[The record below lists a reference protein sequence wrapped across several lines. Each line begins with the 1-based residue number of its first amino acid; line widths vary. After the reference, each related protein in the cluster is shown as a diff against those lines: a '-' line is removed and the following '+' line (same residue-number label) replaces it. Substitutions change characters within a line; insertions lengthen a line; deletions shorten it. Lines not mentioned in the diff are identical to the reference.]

1 LTRRLRVAMV
11 GCGGM
16 GSRHVSGYGAL
27 EQTGLSNVELV
38 AVCDLQAANAARIAG
53 QAEEVTGRRP
63 RVHLSVEAALAD
75 EEIDAFDVVTDA
87 SSHPAVVLPMLEAG
101 RHVLCE
107 KPLALTVASGMALVN
122 AARRAGVTLATA
134 ENYRRDPC
142 NRLAKAVI
150 DSGLLGEI
158 YLMRQVMVGGGNQII
173 ITPWRHL
180 KERGAIGLDMGAHLT
195 DLIQY
200 YLGPFGTVFGR
211 GFIAEPVRY
220 RREQAEMDLAAYTER
235 LAAMP
240 EQVVATGE
248 DSFTATYEMRSGVTV
263 QVAYIPSGP
272 GHRYEQRTIH
282 GRAGSLEIF
291 KDRTGR
297 SPVLHRADGSL
308 SGRELAEAAGGVSLD
323 PVTERLFGTDFGY
336 ERSFAETDAG
346 LLAVELHDFAAAV
359 LEGRSPEVDGY
370 LGVTAVAAVLA
381 AYESGLAGEAVAL
394 EDVMSGKI
402 SRYQDDIDA
411 GLADL
416 IGSRPGVTAGQP

>member
-1 LTRRLRVAMV
+1 VNTRLRVCLV

-27 EQTGLSNVELV
+27 ERTGLSNVDLV
-38 AVCDLQAANAARIAG
+38 AVCDLSAGNAARVAAE
-53 QAEEVTGRRP
+53 AEEVTGRRP
-63 RVHLSVEAALAD
+63 RVYRSVEESLAD
-75 EEIDAFDVVTDA
+75 QEIDAYDVVTDA
-87 SSHPAVVLPMLEAG
+87 SSHLAVVLPVLEAG
-101 RHVLCE
+101 RPVLCE
-107 KPLALTVASGMALVN
+107 KPLALTVASGMALVE
-122 AARRAGVTLATA
+122 AARRAGVVLATA

-150 DSGLLGEI
+150 DAGLLGEI
-158 YLMRQVMVGGGNQII
+158 FLMRQVMVGGGDRII

-200 YLGPFGTVFGR
+200 YLGPFEMAFGR

-220 RREQAEMDLAAYTER
+220 RRDEAEMNLAAYSER

-248 DSFTATYEMRSGVTV
+248 DSFTATYQMRSGVTV

-272 GHRYEQRTIH
+272 GVKYEQRTIH

-308 SGRELAEAAGGVSLD
+308 SGRDLAEAAGGVSLD
-323 PVTERLFGTDFGY
+323 PVTERLFGPAFEY

-346 LLAVELHDFAAAV
+346 LLAVEFHDFAAAV
-359 LEGRSPEVDGY
+359 LEGRPPEVDGY

-381 AYESGLAGEAVAL
+381 AYESGLAGGAVAM

-411 GLADL
+411 GLAGL
-416 IGSRPGVTAGQP
+416 IGARP